1 MPEKDP
7 HSKPNQRRLLQP
19 KLSHVMPAGAGRSP
33 RPPPPPPRPP
43 PPPPPRTRRASP
55 PSRCAWTST
64 SRAATSSGGARARSW
79 RTRRSRLSGD
89 SRADVGA
96 HHHNAPATFKSV
108 YSGKAP
114 APRHQRPC
122 LFSGIAA
129 MAERAGA
136 GARSTDRA
144 QLQLAASGRG
154 ARARTA
160 APRRAQAS
168 CQRGWRRAC
177 VLARTLRSMVR
188 PLITA
193 PITALGSVGR
203 R

>member
-64 SRAATSSGGARARSW
+64 SRAATSSGGARAR
-79 RTRRSRLSGD
+79 
-89 SRADVGA
+89 A
-96 HHHNAPATFKSV
+96 
-108 YSGKAP
+108 AP

-122 LFSGIAA
+122 LLSGIVAK
-129 MAERAGA
+129 AERAGE
-136 GARSTDRA
+136 GAHSTDRA
-144 QLQLAASGRG
+144 QLQPAASGRG

-160 APRRAQAS
+160 APRRAQAA
-168 CQRGWRRAC
+168 CQWGCARAPACSQRRF
-177 VLARTLRSMVR
+177 
-188 PLITA
+188 A
-193 PITALGSVGR
+193 PWSGR
-203 R
+203 